1 MRLHVHEWGETSSP
15 PLVCLHGVGAH
26 GASFRRLAEERLAAR
41 FRVLAPDLRGH
52 GRSPWEPPWGLAT
65 QLDDVLETLEG
76 VGVKPSAWV
85 GHSLGARLILELAA
99 REPELVERAVLLD
112 PAIRLRPDI
121 ALALAE
127 EARRELRFPRPAEA
141 VLPAFGGRRFHTP
154 PERLDEERDEHLEAF
169 GGGYRWRYCP
179 SAVAALLGELASFA
193 PPPEQLRAPILLV
206 LGADESVVGPRQLAR
221 YERALA
227 DRLRVERVPGGHV
240 VLWDAFEETADAA
253 AEFLGTA

>member
-1 MRLHVHEWGETSSP
+1 MRLHLREWGERGSP

-26 GASFRRLAEERLAAR
+26 GARFRRLAEERLAAR

-52 GRSPWEPPWGLAT
+52 GRSSWEPPWGIAT
-65 QLDDVLETLEG
+65 QLDDILETVEGAG
-76 VGVKPSAWV
+76 VGRAAWL
-85 GHSLGARLILELAA
+85 GHSLGGRLILELAA

-127 EARRELRFPRPAEA
+127 EAGRELRFPGPAEA
-141 VLPAFGGRRFHTP
+141 VPPEFGGRRFHTP
-154 PERLDEERDEHLEAF
+154 PELLDEERDEHLEAS
-169 GGGYRWRYCP
+169 GGGYRRRHCP
-179 SAVAALLGELASFA
+179 SAVVTLLGELASWA
-193 PPPEQLRAPILLV
+193 PPPEQLRAPLLLV

-221 YERALA
+221 YQRALA
-227 DRLRVERVPGGHV
+227 DRLQVERVPGGHV

-253 AEFLGTA
+253 AGFLGTA

>member
-1 MRLHVHEWGETSSP
+1 MRLHLHEWGDSRLQ

-26 GASFRRLAEERLAAR
+26 GARFRRLAEERLAAR

-52 GRSPWEPPWGLAT
+52 GRSPWEPPWDIAT
-65 QLDDVLETLEG
+65 QLDDVLETVGDAG
-76 VGVKPSAWV
+76 VGPAAWL

-99 REPELVERAVLLD
+99 RDPGLVERAVLLD

-121 ALALAE
+121 ALALAD
-127 EARRELRFPRPAEA
+127 EARRELRFPGRAEA
-141 VLPAFGGRRFHTP
+141 VPPTFGGRRFHTP
-154 PERLDEERDEHLEAF
+154 PELLDEERDQHLEPF
-169 GGGYRWRYCP
+169 GDGYRWRYCP
-179 SAVAALLGELASFA
+179 SAVVALLGELASWA
-193 PPPEQLRAPILLV
+193 PPPEQLLAPLLLV

-221 YERALA
+221 YRRAFA

-253 AEFLGTA
+253 AGFLGTT